1 MHLKRRLVCPPGVSA
16 LDALNDSTW
25 QRHLAEKIIVL
36 SAFYIKEVKEIS
48 RKINYIQMWRKI
60 NDDYRL

>member
-48 RKINYIQMWRKI
+48 RKINYI
-60 NDDYRL
+60 

>member
-25 QRHLAEKIIVL
+25 QRHLAEKNRCFKCIVYKR
-36 SAFYIKEVKEIS
+36 S
-48 RKINYIQMWRKI
+48 KIYYEKFTIYK
-60 NDDYRL
+60 

>member
-25 QRHLAEKIIVL
+25 QRHLAEKNRCFKCIVYKR
-36 SAFYIKEVKEIS
+36 S
-48 RKINYIQMWRKI
+48 KIYYEKLTIYKC
-60 NDDYRL
+60 DYRL